1 MAWRILHWACRV
13 LLGALFLYSGYIKIA
28 QPLQFAAAVAGYQAV
43 PETWI
48 WPIAQYFPWLEVAL
62 GIGLLAGWKL
72 RPVAGAAAGLLL
84 FFTALLTVTWLRGIQ
99 ANCGCLSFDDPI
111 SPATIA
117 RDSLMLVPAFYLLL
131 EGRLKKALAGAAAKP
146 GAAAP
151 PAPSA

>member
-1 MAWRILHWACRV
+1 MAWRFLHWACRI

-28 QPLQFAAAVAGYQAV
+28 QPLQFSAAVAGYQAV

-72 RPVAGAAAGLLL
+72 RHVAGAAALLLL
-84 FFTALLTVTWLRGIQ
+84 FFSVLLTVTWLRGIQ
-99 ANCGCLSFDDPI
+99 ANCGCLSFDDLI

-117 RDSLMLVPAFYLLL
+117 RDSLLLIPALYLLL
-131 EGRLKKALAGAAAKP
+131 EGWLKNSLAGSP
-146 GAAAP
+146 SP
-151 PAPSA
+151 PPSAA